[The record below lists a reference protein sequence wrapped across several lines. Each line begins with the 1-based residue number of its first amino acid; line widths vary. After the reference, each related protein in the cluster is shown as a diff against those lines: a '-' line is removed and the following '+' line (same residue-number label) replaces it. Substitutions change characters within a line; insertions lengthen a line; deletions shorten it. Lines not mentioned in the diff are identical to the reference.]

1 MTMTVPELAT
11 LLSTDGKTTR
21 RFLRSI
27 TPKEG
32 QPGKGGRWIIDE
44 DQLDDLRD
52 KYNSYRAA
60 DQARREAL
68 AAKAPKKTKTKAPLD
83 MRLTEA
89 MATAEAELEADD
101 FYDDIDTENI
111 DLIDMDA
118 DLI

>member
-68 AAKAPKKTKTKAPLD
+68 AAKAPKKTKAPLD
-83 MRLTEA
+83 MRLT
-89 MATAEAELEADD
+89 ATYSAEAEADD
-101 FYDDIDTENI
+101 FYSDIDTENI
-111 DLIDMDA
+111 DLIDMEA

>member
-83 MRLTEA
+83 MRLT
-89 MATAEAELEADD
+89 ATYSAEAEADD

-111 DLIDMDA
+111 DLIDPDA

>member
-60 DQARREAL
+60 DERRREAL
-68 AAKAPKKTKTKAPLD
+68 AAKAPKKTKAKAPLD
-83 MRLTEA
+83 MRLT
-89 MATAEAELEADD
+89 ATYSAEAEADD
-101 FYDDIDTENI
+101 FYSDIDTENI
-111 DLIDMDA
+111 DLIDPDA

>member
-68 AAKAPKKTKTKAPLD
+68 AAKAPKKTKAKAPLD
-83 MRLTEA
+83 MRLT
-89 MATAEAELEADD
+89 ATYSAEAEADD

-111 DLIDMDA
+111 DLIDMEA

>member
-44 DQLDDLRD
+44 DQLDNLRD

-68 AAKAPKKTKTKAPLD
+68 AAKAPKKTKAPLD
-83 MRLTEA
+83 MRLT
-89 MATAEAELEADD
+89 ATYSAEAEADD

-111 DLIDMDA
+111 DLIDPDA

>member
-68 AAKAPKKTKTKAPLD
+68 AAKAPKKTKAKAPLD
-83 MRLTEA
+83 MRLT
-89 MATAEAELEADD
+89 ATYSAEAEADD
-101 FYDDIDTENI
+101 FYSDIDTENI
-111 DLIDMDA
+111 DLIDPDA

>member
-68 AAKAPKKTKTKAPLD
+68 AAKAPKKTKAPLAPLD
-83 MRLTEA
+83 MRLT
-89 MATAEAELEADD
+89 ATYSAEAEADD

-111 DLIDMDA
+111 DLIDMEA

>member
-44 DQLDDLRD
+44 DRLDDLRD

-60 DQARREAL
+60 DEQRRENA
-68 AAKAPKKTKTKAPLD
+68 ATTAKATKPLD
-83 MRLTEA
+83 MRLTQA
-89 MATAEAELEADD
+89 ITSYTYDD
-101 FYDDIDTENI
+101 EGNDLLADIDTENI
-111 DLIDMDA
+111 DLIDPDA

>member
-60 DQARREAL
+60 DERRREAL
-68 AAKAPKKTKTKAPLD
+68 AAKAPKKTKAPLD
-83 MRLTEA
+83 MRP
-89 MATAEAELEADD
+89 MATYSAEAEADD
-101 FYDDIDTENI
+101 FYSDIDTENI
-111 DLIDMDA
+111 DLIDPDA

>member
-44 DQLDDLRD
+44 DQLDNLRD

-60 DQARREAL
+60 DEQRREAL
-68 AAKAPKKTKTKAPLD
+68 AAKAPKKTKAPLD
-83 MRLTEA
+83 MRLT
-89 MATAEAELEADD
+89 ATYSAEAELEADD
-101 FYDDIDTENI
+101 FYSDIDTENI
-111 DLIDMDA
+111 DLIDMEA

>member
-44 DQLDDLRD
+44 DRLDDLRD

-68 AAKAPKKTKTKAPLD
+68 AAKAPKKTKAPLD
-83 MRLTEA
+83 MRLT
-89 MATAEAELEADD
+89 ATYSAEAEADD

-111 DLIDMDA
+111 DLIDMEA

>member
-68 AAKAPKKTKTKAPLD
+68 AAKAPKKTKAKAPLD
-83 MRLTEA
+83 MRLT
-89 MATAEAELEADD
+89 ATYSAEAEADN

-111 DLIDMDA
+111 DLIDPDA

>member
-11 LLSTDGKTTR
+11 LLSTDGKTMR

-68 AAKAPKKTKTKAPLD
+68 AAKAPKKTKAPLD
-83 MRLTEA
+83 MRLT
-89 MATAEAELEADD
+89 ATYSAEAEADD

-111 DLIDMDA
+111 DLIDMEA

>member
-52 KYNSYRAA
+52 KYNSYLAA

-68 AAKAPKKTKTKAPLD
+68 AAKAPKKTKAPLD
-83 MRLTEA
+83 MRLT
-89 MATAEAELEADD
+89 ATYSAEAAADD

-111 DLIDMDA
+111 DLIDMEA

>member
-68 AAKAPKKTKTKAPLD
+68 AAKAPKKTKAPLD
-83 MRLTEA
+83 MRLT
-89 MATAEAELEADD
+89 ATYSAGAEADD

-111 DLIDMDA
+111 DLIDPDA

>member
-60 DQARREAL
+60 DEQRREAL
-68 AAKAPKKTKTKAPLD
+68 AAKAPKKTKAPLD

-89 MATAEAELEADD
+89 LATYSAEAEADD

-111 DLIDMDA
+111 DLIDMEA

>member
-60 DQARREAL
+60 DEQRREAL
-68 AAKAPKKTKTKAPLD
+68 AAKAPKKTTPTSAILA
-83 MRLTEA
+83 EA

-111 DLIDMDA
+111 DLIDPDA

>member
-68 AAKAPKKTKTKAPLD
+68 ALKTKAPKKTTPTSAILA
-83 MRLTEA
+83 EA
-89 MATAEAELEADD
+89 MATYSAEAEADD

-111 DLIDMDA
+111 DLIDPDA

>member
-27 TPKEG
+27 TPKDG

-44 DQLDDLRD
+44 DQLDNLRD

-68 AAKAPKKTKTKAPLD
+68 AAKAPKKTKAPLD
-83 MRLTEA
+83 MRLT
-89 MATAEAELEADD
+89 ATYSAEAEADG

-111 DLIDMDA
+111 DLIDPDA

>member
-68 AAKAPKKTKTKAPLD
+68 AAKAPKKTKAPLD
-83 MRLTEA
+83 MRLT
-89 MATAEAELEADD
+89 ATYSTEAEAVA

-111 DLIDMDA
+111 DLIDMEA

>member
-44 DQLDDLRD
+44 DQLDNLRD

-68 AAKAPKKTKTKAPLD
+68 AAKAPKKTKAPLD
-83 MRLTEA
+83 MRLT
-89 MATAEAELEADD
+89 ATYSAEAEADD

-111 DLIDMDA
+111 DLIDMEA